1 MENEIKINFTATVQE
16 LTDIIM
22 THEPED
28 VAKAF
33 SETIANACHLHCE
46 ADAQARKAEKELAA
60 IKEALVTYALNQL
73 KGGEQ

>member
-1 MENEIKINFTATVQE
+1 MENEIRISYTASVKE

-22 THEPED
+22 GNEPED

-33 SETIANACHLHCE
+33 SATIADACHLHCMAE
-46 ADAQARKAEKELAA
+46 DRARKAEKELASV
-60 IKEALVTYALNQL
+60 KEALVKYALSQL